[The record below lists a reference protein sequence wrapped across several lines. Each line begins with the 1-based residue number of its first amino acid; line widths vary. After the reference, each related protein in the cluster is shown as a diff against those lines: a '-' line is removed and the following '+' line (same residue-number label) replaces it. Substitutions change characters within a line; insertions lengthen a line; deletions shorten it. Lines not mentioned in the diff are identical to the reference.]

1 MGIKIFGISMC
12 ILLVI
17 IGIIFICKVNKY
29 YDDLIAENEKK
40 YTDHINDWYYEIV
53 EVEE

>member
-1 MGIKIFGISMC
+1 MIAFAICACVFM
-12 ILLVI
+12 VI
-17 IGIIFICKVNKY
+17 VGVIFIYKVTAY
-29 YDDLIAENEKK
+29 YNSLIEENVKK

>member
-1 MGIKIFGISMC
+1 MVIFAIC
-12 ILLVI
+12 ACVILVVV
-17 IGIIFICKVNKY
+17 GIIFIYKVDSY
-29 YDDLIAENEKK
+29 YDGLIKENEKK